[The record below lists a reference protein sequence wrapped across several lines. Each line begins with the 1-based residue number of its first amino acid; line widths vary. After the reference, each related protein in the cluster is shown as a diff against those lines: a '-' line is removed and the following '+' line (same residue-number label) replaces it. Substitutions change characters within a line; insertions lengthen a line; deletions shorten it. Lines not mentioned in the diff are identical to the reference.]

1 MNANF
6 STKQN
11 GALLFTL
18 MLLLGT
24 LLTACATTSHQHE
37 RVISAA
43 EPKPAKVLTGLDILE
58 AQNFASLKGK
68 RVGLITN
75 HSGMNRGGRQNIDLM
90 VEAGVNLVALYSPEH
105 GIRGETDTLVD
116 SSVDE
121 TTGLTIH
128 SLYGKTRRPTPEML
142 EGVEVLVFDIQD
154 IGARF
159 YTYVG
164 TMGYCMEEAA
174 KLGIEF
180 VVLDRPNPI
189 RGDWFDGPIQ
199 DKDLVGSFTAY
210 RLMPTVHGM
219 TAGEMAEYF
228 NGFAG
233 GSEFA
238 NGIGCKLTVVKMKG
252 WNRGMFFDETGLPWV
267 NPSPNM
273 RSLNE
278 ELIYTMV
285 AQTEANKVIS
295 VGRGTDRPF
304 EYLGAPWVDGKALTQ
319 AFSERNLPGLWFMQT
334 TFVPSGTDI
343 SGRKNYP
350 YQFIDE
356 VCNGIRIVVTDRSA
370 VSPVEAGVH
379 MIDIL
384 LRLYPEQYETSKL
397 RGLVGAQWVLDQV
410 NSGIAPA
417 TIANTWR
424 NSAEFRAYEQSR
436 ARVLLY

>member
-1 MNANF
+1 MNPKKNANYTLQLC
-6 STKQN
+6 S
-11 GALLFTL
+11 LFIIL
-18 MLLLGT
+18 T
-24 LLTACATTSHQHE
+24 LLISSCASSNVRQSQ
-37 RVISAA
+37 IMLS
-43 EPKPAKVLTGLDILE
+43 EPGTPMVRTGLDVLQE
-58 AQNFASLKGK
+58 QGFASLQGK

-75 HSGMNRGGRQNIDLM
+75 HSGINVQGRQNIDLM

-121 TTGLTIH
+121 KTGLTIH
-128 SLYGKTRRPTPEML
+128 SLYGKTRRPKPEIL
-142 EGVEVLVFDIQD
+142 EGVDVLVFDIQD

-159 YTYVG
+159 YTYIG
-164 TMGYCMEEAA
+164 TMGYCMEESA

-199 DKDLVGSFTAY
+199 DVDLVGSFTAY
-210 RLMPTVHGM
+210 RALPTVHGM
-219 TAGEMAEYF
+219 TIGEMAVYF
-228 NGFAG
+228 NEYAG
-233 GSEFA
+233 GSEFD
-238 NGIGCKLTVVKMKG
+238 NGIGCKLTVVKVKG
-252 WNRGMFFDETGLPWV
+252 WNRSLFFDETGLPWV

-285 AQTEANKVIS
+285 AQTEANKIIS
-295 VGRGTDRPF
+295 MGRGTDRPF
-304 EYLGAPWVDGKALTQ
+304 EYLGAPWVDGALLTA
-319 AFSERNLPGLWFMQT
+319 AFRERNLPGLWFMQT
-334 TFVPSGTDI
+334 TFVPSAVDI

-356 VCNGIRIVVTDRSA
+356 ICHGIRIVVTDRNT

-384 LRLYPEQYETSKL
+384 LRLYPEKYDTKQL
-397 RGLVGAQWVLDQV
+397 RGLVGAQWVLDAV
-410 NSGIAPA
+410 NQGTAPA
-417 TIANTWR
+417 AIAAEWR
-424 NSAEFRAYEQSR
+424 TREEFKQFQK
-436 ARVLLY
+436 ARKSVLMY